1 MACYIRNG
9 KVFIQE
15 RNLASTLMNKG
26 SYGQTH
32 SGGPLTL
39 DLIEAAYLLE
49 NGRIAIKKS
58 RSGPIADLRYLL
70 EMGMAQDK
78 GFMDRYIV
86 YRDLRNRG
94 LVAIRAGNS
103 GFSIYRRG
111 DRPGTG
117 KADSWYQVYRET
129 DSVSIKG
136 LWIEALTRD
145 HIRLRSVSAI
155 VDSDWDLTYYDI
167 EVGSQV
173 FPEKGTGIED
183 PGYVIGKEDR
193 TTIPEGGS
201 IFWGDGKEDIHDRG
215 FMGTEMGE
223 CLFLSNEED
232 RMLFARDSDEKHLK
246 DIVYRDLSERDW
258 YIRTGFK
265 YGAHFRIYT
274 SSPED
279 SHSSLLVH
287 CIPEGDRMTWEEISR
302 CVRLCHSVNKRMIF
316 ALIPEGVSDP
326 HHEPGKVAYLSIEW
340 FKP

>member
-1 MACYIRNG
+1 MAPYIRNG
-9 KVFIQE
+9 KVFIE
-15 RNLASTLMNKG
+15 DRKLASTLMNKG

-32 SGGPLTL
+32 SGGNLTL

-49 NGRIAIKKS
+49 NERITVKRS
-58 RSGPIADLRYLL
+58 SSGPVADLRYLI
-70 EMGMAQDK
+70 EMGMSQDE

-94 LVAIRAGNS
+94 LVTIRAGSS
-103 GFSIYRRG
+103 GYSVYKRG

-117 KADSWYQVYRET
+117 KANSWYQVYRET
-129 DSVSIKG
+129 DAVSIKE

-173 FPEKGTGIED
+173 FPEKGKQIRNPE
-183 PGYVIGKEDR
+183 YNLEEKER
-193 TTIPEGGS
+193 TPIPEGGS
-201 IFWGDGKEDIHDRG
+201 ILWGGGGQKLHERE
-215 FMGTEMGE
+215 FMGTEMGGR
-223 CLFLSNEED
+223 LFLSNEED
-232 RMLFARDSDEKHLK
+232 RMLFVGGSDEKHLK
-246 DIVYRDLSERDW
+246 DMVYRDLSERGW

-274 SSPED
+274 SSPEV

-287 CIPEGDRMTWEEISR
+287 CIPEGDSMTWEEISR

-316 ALIPEGVSDP
+316 ALIPEGVGDP